1 MRETSGEVDRSKS
14 IDVRAAH
21 QTPTH
26 PPAPPLG
33 TPISAEQARKVA
45 GAARDAASGIGVP
58 NAIAIVEPSGD
69 LVYFLK
75 MDGAPY
81 SATQLAQKKAVT
93 SARYRRPTQA
103 FFDAVEG
110 GHPFF
115 LTFPDVVAAP
125 GGTPIVSQGKLIGA
139 IGVSGGNAD
148 QDVAVCNAGAAAL
161 A

>member
-1 MRETSGEVDRSKS
+1 VDRSKS
-14 IDVRAAH
+14 IDVDAAR
-21 QTPTH
+21 QTPA
-26 PPAPPLG
+26 PSPASPLG
-33 TPISAEQARKVA
+33 APISAEQARKVA
-45 GAARDAASGIGVP
+45 GAARDAASGIDVP

-81 SATQLAQKKAVT
+81 SAIQLAQKKAVT
-93 SARYRRPTQA
+93 SARYRRPTQV
-103 FFDAVEG
+103 FFDAIEG
-110 GHPFF
+110 GNPFF

-125 GGTPIVSQGKLIGA
+125 RIPIVSQGKLIGA

-148 QDVAVCNAGAAAL
+148 QDITVCNAGVAVL